1 MTRKY
6 LTPNELRDML
16 MRQHG
21 MCAAD
26 GCESEGPFE
35 ADHSTPHA
43 WDNKKPDQLLC
54 VPCHK
59 RKTRRDVAN
68 IAKAKRIANARTQ
81 YDKRKAQGG
90 SRIKSAGFRGW
101 RTLSGEIKWAK

>member
-6 LTPNELRDML
+6 LTPNELREML

-21 MCAAD
+21 ICAAPE
-26 GCESEGPFE
+26 CASEGPFE

-68 IAKAKRIANARTQ
+68 IAKAKRISNARTQ
-81 YDKRKAQGG
+81 YDKRKQNG
-90 SRIKSAGFRGW
+90 SRMKSAGFRGW